1 MTSQISRRPNFTT
14 QHVDQSEYNFVEFPA
29 MGRISE
35 KTQKFS
41 TSCDTGRHNSAMIT
55 DRREFITK

>member
-14 QHVDQSEYNFVEFPA
+14 QHVDQSEHNFVEFPA

-35 KTQKFS
+35 KTQKNRKNFQRLA
-41 TSCDTGRHNSAMIT
+41 TQAAIT
-55 DRREFITK
+55 PQ